1 MASQHPKPASAAASR
16 SSEALCKSLTGIK
29 GLDTITGGGL
39 PTGRATL
46 VCGGAGTGKSILAME
61 FLYRGIAEFDEPGVL
76 MTFEESPLDV
86 AQNMHSLGFDVQSMV
101 SSRKMV
107 MDCVV
112 LDPEEVLEGGSF
124 NLEGLFIR
132 LGQAIDSI
140 GAKRVVLDTI
150 ASLFS
155 CLPNPARIRSELH
168 RLFRWL
174 KDKGVT
180 AIVTGESGMDTYTRD
195 GLEEYVSD
203 CVILLTVSV
212 SDRMAS
218 RFLRI
223 IKYRGS
229 DHGKNEYPF
238 VIDGR
243 GIALFPITAE
253 GLDWQASQDR
263 ISSGVKKLDEML
275 GGAGFYQGST
285 VLVSGSA
292 GTGKSTFLASFINA
306 ACLRKER
313 AIYISFEESPSQI
326 VKNMNSIGIRFEQH
340 LEQGLLRIES
350 YRCTQCDLEQHLLNI
365 HRVIEEFL
373 PRAVVI
379 DPITSL
385 SDISSHLFIKRMLAK
400 LTGVLRTRGVSLMLG
415 SLTPSGATP
424 EGTSAGI
431 SSLIDSWIFLREI
444 EGDGELNRALV
455 IRKSRGMNHSN
466 KVREFKITDD
476 GIDICEVIYGATG
489 VLTGRARQ
497 LQSAERVAEIKQSEI
512 DAG

>member
-1 MASQHPKPASAAASR
+1 
-16 SSEALCKSLTGIK
+16 
-29 GLDTITGGGL
+29 
-39 PTGRATL
+39 
-46 VCGGAGTGKSILAME
+46 
-61 FLYRGIAEFDEPGVL
+61 
-76 MTFEESPLDV
+76 
-86 AQNMHSLGFDVQSMV
+86 
-101 SSRKMV
+101 
-107 MDCVV
+107 
-112 LDPEEVLEGGSF
+112 
-124 NLEGLFIR
+124 
-132 LGQAIDSI
+132 
-140 GAKRVVLDTI
+140 
-150 ASLFS
+150 
-155 CLPNPARIRSELH
+155 
-168 RLFRWL
+168 
-174 KDKGVT
+174 
-180 AIVTGESGMDTYTRD
+180 
-195 GLEEYVSD
+195 
-203 CVILLTVSV
+203 VILLTVSV

-326 VKNMNSIGIRFEQH
+326 VRNMNSIGIRFEQH

-400 LTGVLRTRGVSLMLG
+400 LTGLLRTRGVSLMLG

-424 EGTSAGI
+424 EGTSASI

-444 EGDGELNRALV
+444 EGDGEFNRALV

-512 DAG
+512 DAS

>member
-1 MASQHPKPASAAASR
+1 
-16 SSEALCKSLTGIK
+16 
-29 GLDTITGGGL
+29 
-39 PTGRATL
+39 
-46 VCGGAGTGKSILAME
+46 ME

-150 ASLFS
+150 DSLFS

-263 ISSGVKKLDEML
+263 ISSGVKKLDQML

-326 VKNMNSIGIRFEQH
+326 VRNMNSIGIRFEQH

-385 SDISSHLFIKRMLAK
+385 SDISSHLFIK
-400 LTGVLRTRGVSLMLG
+400 SLMLG

-424 EGTSAGI
+424 EGTSASI

-444 EGDGELNRALV
+444 EGDGEFNRALV

-497 LQSAERVAEIKQSEI
+497 LQSAEIVRELNQSKI
-512 DAG
+512 DAS